1 MPDFHKLAL
10 LCIFW
15 LGTLTV
21 LSLCSPCLLSITLES
36 PAESESNLESNSDGS
51 EDDAM
56 ERGVT
61 EGDSDAEKAPLKL
74 TKAHSAVQKSSPK
87 ISGKSSLHNL
97 PIIKPPSLT
106 GSLLTGPSVTSLVPL
121 NDRSPLSTSFT
132 LATPGMKSAV
142 TLDLLLFFYT
152 TGAVPPWG

>member
-1 MPDFHKLAL
+1 M
-10 LCIFW
+10 
-15 LGTLTV
+15 
-21 LSLCSPCLLSITLES
+21 LES

-74 TKAHSAVQKSSPK
+74 TKAQSSVQKSSTK
-87 ISGKSSLHNL
+87 VSSKSSLHNL

-106 GSLLTGPSVTSLVPL
+106 GSLLTGPSVTGSVQL
-121 NDRSPLSTSFT
+121 NSRSALSTSFT
-132 LATPGMKSAV
+132 LAAPGMRSAE
-142 TLDLLLFFYT
+142 TLDLVFVFFTLQLLYT
-152 TGAVPPWG
+152 PWG